1 VKPRYLRA
9 AVVTLT
15 ALIVLAG
22 AITYAALSAYLYLA
36 PSLPDVASLRDVQLQ
51 VPLRVYSRDGRLIAQ
66 IGEYRRIPV
75 AYEQVPEQLVQAVLA
90 AEDDR
95 FFAHHGVD
103 YAGLARAVP
112 NYLVYGKSSRAG
124 GGGTITMQLARNIFL
139 TPEFSPRRKL
149 SEIFLSFRIESSF
162 TKREILTLYLNKIFL
177 GQRAYGVAAAA
188 EVYFGKTLEALSL
201 AEIATVAGLPQA
213 PSRDNPVTSP
223 ERAKARR
230 AYVLRR
236 MNETG
241 VIDDEQLQAA
251 ANEPMTAELHG
262 PAAEIEAPYVAEMAR
277 ADALARYG
285 ESIYTAGYK
294 VITTVDSRMQRAANG
309 ALRVGLIEYDRRH
322 GYRGP
327 LAHAEIRRGQS
338 MTELAALLEAHP
350 AINALEPA
358 VVVEVGE
365 RNARVVLRNASAA
378 AIEWIGLAWARRV
391 LENGMGPEPKT
402 AGDVLTAG
410 DIVYV
415 VRTGNTVQL
424 AQPPVAQGAL
434 VAVDPRNGAIAA
446 LNGGFDFFVSKY
458 NRASQA
464 RRQPG
469 SAFKPFIYSAAL
481 ERGFTPASVV
491 LDAPVVFEDDA
502 TEDVWRPENST
513 QQFYGPTR
521 LREALVRSRNLVSV
535 RVMRTMGTEF
545 TMDYL
550 SRFGFNRANLPADL
564 TLALGSLQLTPAE
577 LAARFASFANG
588 GYRVEPYLIE
598 RIENSAGATLYQAKP
613 LMVCRECAATAP
625 AGDDQPR
632 LQQVAFTSAP
642 DDEQAPR
649 WSGKDLIPADQVAP
663 RAIDEHNAYL
673 ITDMMRDVIRRGTA
687 RRALVL
693 ERDDLAGKTGTTN
706 DHHDAWFCG
715 FNANLVAS
723 VWVGFDEE
731 ASLGAGEEGG
741 RTAVPIWTQF
751 MREALRGTPSARVP
765 APDGMVTVKISPL
778 TGLLA
783 DADDPNAVFET
794 FLPDHLPQATDPLD
808 RDSTGRKVD
817 EDKDEPLF

>member
-1 VKPRYLRA
+1 MNQRYLRA
-9 AVVTLT
+9 AFLTVTFLLLGAGVV
-15 ALIVLAG
+15 A
-22 AITYAALSAYLYLA
+22 YAALSAYVYLA
-36 PSLPDVASLRDVQLQ
+36 PALPDVEALRDVQLQ

-75 AYEQVPEQLVQAVLA
+75 AYENIPKAVVQAFLA

-95 FFAHHGVD
+95 FFRHHGVD
-103 YAGLARAVP
+103 YPGLARATLM
-112 NYLVYGKSSRAG
+112 NLVSGQRSQ
-124 GGGTITMQLARNIFL
+124 GGGTITMQLARNIFF
-139 TPEFSPRRKL
+139 TPERTWRRKL
-149 SEIFLSFRIESSF
+149 SEIFLSFQIESGFS
-162 TKREILTLYLNKIFL
+162 KQEILTLYLNKIFL
-177 GQRAYGVAAAA
+177 GQRAYGVGAAA
-188 EVYFGKTLEALSL
+188 EVYFGKPLDELSL

-213 PSRDNPVTSP
+213 PSRDNPVASP
-223 ERAKARR
+223 DRAKARR

-236 MNETG
+236 MRETG
-241 VIDDEQLQAA
+241 VIDAEQVDAALQA
-251 ANEPMTAELHG
+251 PMTAELHG
-262 PAAEIEAPYVAEMAR
+262 PTAEIEAPYVAEMAR
-277 ADALARYG
+277 ADALARFG

-294 VITTVDSRMQRAANG
+294 VVTTIDSRLQRAANG

-338 MTELAALLEAHP
+338 AAELAALLEQHP
-350 AINALEPA
+350 SINALEPA

-365 RNARVVLRNASAA
+365 KSARVVLRNATSVP
-378 AIEWIGLAWARRV
+378 IEWLGLAWARRAQDTG
-391 LENGMGPEPKT
+391 LGPEPKS
-402 AGDVLTAG
+402 AAEIVAAG

-415 VRTGNTVQL
+415 IRTGSTAQL
-424 AQPPVAQGAL
+424 AQPPAAQGAL
-434 VAVDPRNGAIAA
+434 VAVDPRDGAIAA

-481 ERGFTPASVV
+481 DRGFTPASIV

-502 TEDVWRPENST
+502 TEEVWRPENST

-535 RVMRTMGTEF
+535 RLMRTMGTQY
-545 TMDYL
+545 TRDYL
-550 SRFGFNRANLPADL
+550 TRFGFDREQLPNDL

-577 LAARFASFANG
+577 LAAGFATFANG
-588 GYRVEPYLIE
+588 GYRVQAYLIE
-598 RIENSAGATLYQAKP
+598 RIEDSTGRVVHQAKP
-613 LMVCRECAATAP
+613 HIVCRECEPDAP
-625 AGDDQPR
+625 A
-632 LQQVAFTSAP
+632 AP
-642 DDEQAPR
+642 VVQHAALTDADQAPAVNVAR
-649 WSGKDLIPADQVAP
+649 SGRAFLPRDQVAE
-663 RAIDEHNAYL
+663 RAIDERNSYL
-673 ITDMMRDVIRRGTA
+673 VADMMRDVILRGTA
-687 RRALVL
+687 KRALVL

-715 FNANLVAS
+715 FNADLVAS

-731 ASLGAGEEGG
+731 GSLGAGEEGG

-751 MREALRGTPSARVP
+751 MGEALRGAPPARVP
-765 APDGMVTVKISPL
+765 APDGLVTVKISPL

-783 DADDPNAVFET
+783 SADDPTAVFET
-794 FLPDHLPQATDPLD
+794 FLPDHLPEAADPFD
-808 RDSTGRKVD
+808 RQPGNDSNRSG
-817 EDKDEPLF
+817 ENDEPLF